1 MKPVKFIEAETIYL
15 RPFEPEDVDLVY
27 FGKNNAQ
34 VRDTLFLFEPIS
46 KANVMS
52 QLQAWNNSSENMLFT
67 ICENESS
74 TPVGQTALVRIDYI
88 SRAAVFYI
96 AIYNPEYWSKGY
108 GNQATALVV
117 QYAFDILNLNRVQ
130 LHVSIE
136 NTKGIAAYEKA
147 GFKREGIL
155 RQAMYHNN
163 KYIDFLVMGIL
174 RQEYYKTE

>member
-1 MKPVKFIEAETIYL
+1 MKPVKFIEAQNIYL

-27 FGKNNAQ
+27 FGKNNAE

-46 KANVMS
+46 KTNVMN
-52 QLQAWNNSSENMLFT
+52 QLQTWSNSSENMLFT
-67 ICENESS
+67 ICENQNN

-88 SRAAVFYI
+88 SRAAIFYI
-96 AIYNPEYWSKGY
+96 AIYNPEFWSKGF
-108 GNQATALVV
+108 GKQATALVV
-117 QYAFDILNLNRVQ
+117 KYAFDILNLNRIQ

-163 KYIDFLVMGIL
+163 QYVDFLVMAIL
-174 RQEYYKTE
+174 REEYYKTE